1 MTYFCRN
8 RKILP
13 TKLEVYYGKIL
24 SIHYEGATTGF
35 VVITDNLFTV
45 VVCRYGV
52 VKFESVMM
60 LREELEQFGMMSGI
74 TQDEKGQLLIF
85 TVINLSYYYFILH
98 FSPMYT

>member
-1 MTYFCRN
+1 M
-8 RKILP
+8 
-13 TKLEVYYGKIL
+13 
-24 SIHYEGATTGF
+24 SIPYEGATTSF
-35 VVITDNLFTV
+35 VVITDNLFIIV

-60 LREELEQFGMMSGI
+60 LREELEQFGKMSGI